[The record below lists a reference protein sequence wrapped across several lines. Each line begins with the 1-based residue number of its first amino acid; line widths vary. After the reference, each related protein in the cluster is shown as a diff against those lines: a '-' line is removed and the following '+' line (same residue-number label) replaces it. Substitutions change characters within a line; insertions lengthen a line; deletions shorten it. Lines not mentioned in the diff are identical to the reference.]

1 MKDNNQTPKVSVL
14 MPIYNTP
21 HQYLKEAID
30 SILCQTFRDFELVI
44 INDASSDES
53 LEGIVKAY
61 NDDRIKYYKNEKKA
75 HRQNKGQRI
84 KIIKKYYH
92 QNTKLKIN

>member
-1 MKDNNQTPKVSVL
+1 MVPSSSGLGRGPLKAATRVRISLGSPIQTAVMKMAAFS
-14 MPIYNTP
+14 
-21 HQYLKEAID
+21 
-30 SILCQTFRDFELVI
+30 
-44 INDASSDES
+44 
-53 LEGIVKAY
+53 
-61 NDDRIKYYKNEKKA
+61 A

>member
-1 MKDNNQTPKVSVL
+1 MSVTKYSHSAGEVAEWFNAAVLKTVEGASPPRVRISASPPIKKTFFQKWKDIFLCK
-14 MPIYNTP
+14 
-21 HQYLKEAID
+21 D
-30 SILCQTFRDFELVI
+30 SL
-44 INDASSDES
+44 
-53 LEGIVKAY
+53 
-61 NDDRIKYYKNEKKA
+61 A